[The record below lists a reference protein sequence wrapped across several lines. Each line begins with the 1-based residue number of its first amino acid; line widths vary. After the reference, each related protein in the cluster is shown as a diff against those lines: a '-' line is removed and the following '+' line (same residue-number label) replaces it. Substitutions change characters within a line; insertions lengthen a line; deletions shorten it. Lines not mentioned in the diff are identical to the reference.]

1 MQVHPTW
8 LKPRPRRGQEFP
20 TRIMR
25 LRMFP
30 KTLLPRLLP
39 LLPRLL
45 PLLPRL
51 LPLLSRRPPL
61 LSRLKHPGP
70 LLLTPLPTR
79 PLLRRLLPR
88 AWRPRPAPHLHLAAQ
103 RRLSP
108 PQQDQTKP
116 QHRHHPPCRL
126 PTTTAARRLGL
137 KQVADYP
144 FHSYLL

>member
-51 LPLLSRRPPL
+51 LPLLPRRPPL

-70 LLLTPLPTR
+70 LLLAPLPTR
-79 PLLRRLLPR
+79 PL
-88 AWRPRPAPHLHLAAQ
+88 LHLAAQ